1 MSCFCVVVL
10 GNFFSHKVEQLP
22 SQHVQQLLRAGLEGR
37 IDVIDSKMSE
47 GGDCCRVRVS
57 TPRSNVSSKRRHG
70 LFEILQEEEEEGGN
84 RGRDSTLAKGERR
97 SLWMTSSSF
106 DTLDSSSFLYHEPF
120 LLSLICGWVQVGR
133 TQ

>member
-1 MSCFCVVVL
+1 M
-10 GNFFSHKVEQLP
+10 
-22 SQHVQQLLRAGLEGR
+22 
-37 IDVIDSKMSE
+37 
-47 GGDCCRVRVS
+47 RVS
-57 TPRSNVSSKRRHG
+57 TPRSNVSSKKRHG
-70 LFEILQEEEEEGGN
+70 LFEILQEEEEEEEGGN